1 MYMSIILALL
11 LLLPSPSISRSMD
24 YCVEIADILAE
35 GVEAGYINEQG
46 AKDVLARCARAPEIE
61 QNSP

>member
-1 MYMSIILALL
+1 MSILLALL
-11 LLLPSPSISRSMD
+11 LLLSPPSLSESMD

-35 GVEAGYINEQG
+35 GVEAQIINEQD
-46 AKDVLARCARAPEIE
+46 AVDIMARCARAPEIE

>member
-1 MYMSIILALL
+1 MSILLALL
-11 LLLPSPSISRSMD
+11 LLLSPPGLSESMD

-35 GVEAGYINEQG
+35 GVEAQIINEQD
-46 AKDVLARCARAPEIE
+46 AVEIMARCARAPEIE